1 MRRENSD
8 MRVTMVLEVR
18 SIKIQMSA
26 EIKQKV
32 SSYLQAEHG
41 TRFGHCT
48 HPMTR
53 VVFPV
58 AFVMS

>member
-1 MRRENSD
+1 
-8 MRVTMVLEVR
+8 MVLEVR